1 MKKNFFLTALCT
13 LAYTTNVLAQNPA
26 DYAASI
32 TSEELKT
39 HLYTYASDEFAGRE
53 TGTEGEQKA
62 IHFLKDYYQNIGVSG
77 GNTDNTYFQAMQLST
92 RSGKT
97 INGTNVLA
105 YIPGSDK
112 KEEILVITS
121 HLDHIGVEPDGQIN
135 NGADDDGSGTVAM
148 MEIAEAFQQAVEQDE
163 GPRRSI
169 LFLHVSGEEKG
180 LLGSKYYTDNPVY
193 PLENT
198 VTNLNID
205 MIGRVDSLHLDQ
217 PDYMYLIG
225 SDILS
230 DDLHEV
236 SEVANQ
242 QYVNL
247 NIDYRY
253 NDPTTLVWE
262 RGRYRE
268 NRYYYRS
275 DHYHFIKNNI
285 PAIFYFNGTHPDYH
299 APTDTPEKI
308 DYELLEKRTK
318 LIFYTAWAIVNREDR
333 IRLDEEKE
341 E

>member
-1 MKKNFFLTALCT
+1 MKKPSFLVFCIGLISVT
-13 LAYTTNVLAQNPA
+13 YIVAQNPA
-26 DYAASI
+26 DYAESI

-39 HLYTYASDEFAGRE
+39 HLYIYASDEFAGRD

-62 IHFLKDYYQNIGVSG
+62 IHFLKDYYQSIGVQG
-77 GNTDNTYFQAMQLST
+77 GNTNKTYFQNMVLST
-92 RSGKT
+92 RRGKT
-97 INGTNVLA
+97 LNGTNVLA

-112 KEEILVITS
+112 KDEVLLITS
-121 HLDHIGVEPDGQIN
+121 HLDHIGVDPDGQVN

-148 MEIAEAFQQAVEQDE
+148 MEIAEAFQLAVEQGE

-169 LFLHVSGEEKG
+169 LFLHVSGEERG

-193 PLENT
+193 PLNET
-198 VTNLNID
+198 VANLNMD

-217 PDYMYLIG
+217 PDYLYLIG

-230 DDLHEV
+230 DDLHEI
-236 SEVANQ
+236 SITTNKK
-242 QYVNL
+242 YVNL
-247 NIDYRY
+247 NLDFRY

-268 NRYYYRS
+268 NNYYYRS

-299 APTDTPEKI
+299 TPNDTPDKI
-308 DYELLEKRTK
+308 EYELLKRRTK
-318 LIFYTAWAIVNREDR
+318 LIFHTAWVIANREER
-333 IRLDEEKE
+333 IELNSKKGD
-341 E
+341 

>member
-1 MKKNFFLTALCT
+1 MKKNFFLTALCA
-13 LAYTTNVLAQNPA
+13 LAYTTNTLAQNPA

-62 IHFLKDYYQNIGVSG
+62 IHFLKNYYETIGVTG
-77 GNTDNTYFQAMQLST
+77 GNTDNTYFQAMELTT
-92 RSGKT
+92 RRG
-97 INGTNVLA
+97 NNLDGTNVLA

-112 KEEILVITS
+112 KEEVLVITS

-148 MEIAEAFQQAVEQDE
+148 MEIAEAFQQAVEKGE

-242 QYVNL
+242 HYVNL

-268 NRYYYRS
+268 NNYYYRS

-299 APTDTPEKI
+299 APTDTPDKI

-318 LIFYTAWAIVNREDR
+318 LIFHTAWAIVNREDR
-333 IRLDEEKE
+333 IRLDEENE
-341 E
+341 D

>member
-1 MKKNFFLTALCT
+1 MKKQSFLVFCIGLMNIT
-13 LAYTTNVLAQNPA
+13 YIVAQNPA
-26 DYAASI
+26 DYATSI
-32 TSEELKT
+32 TLQELKE
-39 HLYTYASDEFAGRE
+39 HLYVYASDEFAGRE

-62 IHFLKDYYQNIGVSG
+62 IHFLKDYYQSIGVQG
-77 GNTDNTYFQAMQLST
+77 GNNNKTYFQNMVLST
-92 RSGKT
+92 RRGKT
-97 INGTNVLA
+97 LNGTNVLA
-105 YIPGSDK
+105 YVPGSDK
-112 KEEILVITS
+112 KDEVLVITS

-148 MEIAEAFQQAVEQDE
+148 MEIAEAFQEAVANGD

-180 LLGSKYYTDNPVY
+180 LLGSKYYTDHPVY
-193 PLENT
+193 PLKNT

-217 PDYMYLIG
+217 PDYLYLIG

-236 SEVANQ
+236 SEAANQ
-242 QYVNL
+242 AYVQLNL
-247 NIDYRY
+247 DYRY

-268 NRYYYRS
+268 NNYYYRS

-285 PAIFYFNGTHPDYH
+285 PAIFYFNGTHADYH
-299 APTDTPEKI
+299 APTDTVEKI
-308 DYELLEKRTK
+308 DYQLLERRTK
-318 LIFYTAWAIVNREDR
+318 LIFHTAWAIANREDR
-333 IRLDEEKE
+333 IRLDKKK
-341 E
+341 